1 MPVEKMIRLVAA
13 RQPERYDTTR
23 PLPLPFGLRRV
34 WTSDHT
40 VAGEN

>member
-1 MPVEKMIRLVAA
+1 MLVEQMIGIVAA
-13 RQPERYDTTR
+13 RQSERYDTTR

-34 WTSDHT
+34 WTGDHS